1 MLAHIQRKHDIT
13 CWTIA
18 IGLHLLLLRV
28 NFNLYNKVD
37 EAKKLIPVVEVEYI
51 TQEEIISTRIARM
64 PGRPPQ
70 TFKEKLKHFF
80 SKEIVPEKKEVV
92 LAAKAPERLK
102 VEKVKGLSAEK
113 ALVDKR
119 GSLTRKVDLS
129 PGDSS
134 KEKLISREEEERIL
148 LGSKEIGLKDFKS
161 EKIKDKD
168 YRVARKDLPFQVST
182 GEEIMGKGVDT
193 VAINLGKK
201 TSKEILT
208 EAPGLKDIKGK
219 GELGKGVF
227 KVVKK
232 EEGEKLSGTE
242 VLANL
247 LAIAK
252 EEEAKKW
259 EGYGS
264 GMGTGEAL
272 AGEKVGSGGGVL
284 KEVKGEEEGKEKIV
298 RKGVVF
304 TPARVGK
311 KEEAKAETGIEEEEE
326 ARREQRGRVI
336 FEIRG
341 PLSQRK
347 ILRKIIPSYPEWA
360 EKEGVEAGVS
370 IHFVVLSDGKVK
382 DNIYVVKTSGYP
394 GIDKLVMETLREWQF
409 ASLKGDLYGKEEW
422 GVLTFYFTLD
432 SKLAQKG

>member
-1 MLAHIQRKHDIT
+1 MKHDLT

-18 IGLHLLLLRV
+18 IGLHLLLLLV
-28 NFNLYNKVD
+28 NFNMYQVD

-64 PGRPPQ
+64 PGRLPQ

-80 SKEIVPEKKEVV
+80 SKEIVPVKKEVV
-92 LAAKAPERLK
+92 LAGKAPSKKLE

-113 ALVDKR
+113 RLVDKG

-129 PGDSS
+129 PGGSS

-148 LGSKEIGLKDFKS
+148 LASREIGEKDLKSGRLKD
-161 EKIKDKD
+161 KDKD
-168 YRVARKDLPFQVST
+168 YRVSRKDLPFQVSS
-182 GEEIMGKGVDT
+182 GEELRGKGVDT
-193 VAINLGKK
+193 VAINLGKE
-201 TSKEILT
+201 TSKGILT
-208 EAPGLKDIKGK
+208 EVPGLKDIKRK

-227 KVVKK
+227 RVVKK

-252 EEEAKKW
+252 EEEARKE

-264 GMGTGEAL
+264 GMGSGEAL
-272 AGEKVGSGGGVL
+272 EGKEVGSGGGVL
-284 KEVKGEEEGKEKIV
+284 KEVKGKEEGKEKAV

-304 TPARVGK
+304 APAPVVK
-311 KEEAKAETGIEEEEE
+311 KEEAETGVEEEGE

-347 ILRKIIPSYPEWA
+347 ILRKIIPTYPEWA

-370 IHFVVLSDGKVK
+370 VHFIVLSDGKVK

-394 GIDKLVMETLREWQF
+394 GIDKLVMETLREWLF
-409 ASLKGDLYGKEEW
+409 ASLKGDIYGKEEW
-422 GVLTFYFTLD
+422 GVLTFYFTLN
-432 SKLAQKG
+432 SELARKG